1 MKLDDFSR
9 LITHWN
15 ALAQEAPPQLFKERA
30 LDALRAHLPF
40 DSAWWGT
47 GVRGARHPRIIESYV
62 YHLPQQFAL
71 DWLTVSADDNFA
83 LAVQAQPGVTHALVD
98 DSGFSEAMRAFDRHY
113 GVGPSLA
120 TSHGDAQTGFGT
132 FLSAFRRLG
141 AAPFNEAERQR
152 MQLLVPH
159 LMHAG
164 ELSWRHA
171 LGSYLQTHLVAHA
184 NADACLIG
192 ASGEFC
198 RQLLREWPTWQGG
211 PLPLPLARAIADGQ
225 RHWSGKQVHIELAD
239 GGPQRVQLTLRAR
252 VGDGLTASQERVA
265 REYVAGF
272 SYKEIARNLGLA
284 PSTVRTY
291 LRECYLKLGVSNKLE
306 LSERVGRVAPAKPR
320 ASRRPD
326 V

>member
-1 MKLDDFSR
+1 MKLEDFSH

-15 ALAQEAPPQLFKERA
+15 ALAQQAAPHAFKEGA
-30 LDALRAHLPF
+30 LDALRQHLPF
-40 DSAWWGT
+40 DAAWWGT
-47 GVRGARHPRIIESYV
+47 GVRGARHPRIIESHPYR
-62 YHLPQQFAL
+62 LPQRFAL
-71 DWLTVSADDNFA
+71 DWLAVSADDSFA
-83 LAVQAQPGVTHALVD
+83 FAVQAQVGVTQALVD
-98 DSGFSEAMRAFDRHY
+98 DSGYSEAMRAFDRHY
-113 GVGPSLA
+113 DLGPSLA

-132 FLSAFRRLG
+132 FLSVFRRQDG
-141 AAPFNEAERQR
+141 APFSEDERVR

-171 LGSYLQTHLVAHA
+171 LGAYLENQLVADVDD
-184 NADACLIG
+184 DACLVG
-192 ASGEFC
+192 ASGAFC
-198 RQLLREWPTWQGG
+198 QQLLREWPAWQGG
-211 PLPLPLARAIADGQ
+211 PLPLPLARAIAEGQ

-239 GGPQRVQLTLRAR
+239 GGPQRVRLTLRPR

-306 LSERVGRVAPAKPR
+306 LSERVGP
-320 ASRRPD
+320 ASRPKTGVRS
-326 V
+326 